1 MKAQPMKTEEQNLYV
16 NYLDPVKKRFP
27 IFGNRVVET
36 VLAFNAGVPKKLGY
50 TAEEICCMGKQ
61 LARVVNQSIYGYYS
75 DRQYDDK
82 GNVIGEKNANTS
94 ANQDRYEYQDGQIVV
109 VTSKGAGGN
118 ETAWEYSATPE
129 ADEMAESKDSDPM
142 TMMLEA
148 KYTGDMIKAMRTRK
162 KMSRA
167 DMAADMKMT
176 KARLAE
182 IEDGDEPDEDEMS
195 DIAGALGVTPKRF
208 SRMVALLKQVD
219 DEKSAGEE
227 QADAAPEVYEVVS
240 EVYDIVEIAEQVVE
254 DAKNEQLIFTQE
266 SVATRVFRGAEEQCY
281 KIYGRFISEE
291 IKKNSDGTITFKV
304 PLFKEGELT
313 SNGNRYLCG
322 AKLEKHFSR
331 INQKNSKIETTGEA
345 KKLPID
351 IDVANYLDGRSLD
364 MLATHRGRLGEGN
377 PLLERAGRII
387 GGEVGL
393 LEGDKTFFLIG
404 KTIKGFAGESIAAQ
418 ILEGMIR
425 GVSLFGIPTKFEENG
440 DGGHDVFDM
449 EIVGADF
456 TDDGGNLIQ
465 FKDKANAGFTV
476 MN

>member
-1 MKAQPMKTEEQNLYV
+1 MKTAEDLYT
-16 NYLDPVKKRFP
+16 NYLDPVKQRFP
-27 IFGNRVVET
+27 VFGNHVVET

-50 TAEEICCMGKQ
+50 TAEEIGYMGKQ
-61 LARVVNQSIYGYYS
+61 LARVVNQSMYGYYS
-75 DRQYDDK
+75 DRQFDDK
-82 GNVIGEKNANTS
+82 GNITGEKTS
-94 ANQDRYEYQDGQIVV
+94 SSNLSQDRYEYQDGQIVV

-118 ETAWEYSATPE
+118 ETAWEYNATPE

-142 TMMLEA
+142 TALLEA

-167 DMAADMKMT
+167 EMASDMKMT
-176 KARLAE
+176 KTRLAE
-182 IEDGDEPDEDEMS
+182 IEDGDEPDEDEMV

-208 SRMVALLKQVD
+208 QRMVTLLKQVD
-219 DEKSAGEE
+219 DEKSASEE
-227 QADAAPEVYEVVS
+227 QFENAGGVYEIVG
-240 EVYDIVEIAEQVVE
+240 EVYDIVEIAENVVE
-254 DAKNEQLIFTQE
+254 SEKAARNIFTQE
-266 SVATRVFRGAEEQCY
+266 SFVTRLFRGEEEQCH
-281 KIYGRFISEE
+281 KIYGRFIGEQ
-291 IKKNSDGTITFKV
+291 IKKNDDGTVTFKV

-331 INQKNSKIETTGEA
+331 INKKNSKIETTGEA

>member
-1 MKAQPMKTEEQNLYV
+1 MKAQPMKTEEQNLYA

-27 IFGNRVVET
+27 IFGNHVVET
-36 VLAFNAGVPKKLGY
+36 VLAFNAGAPQKLGY
-50 TAEEICCMGKQ
+50 TAEETEFMGRR
-61 LARVVNQSIYGYYS
+61 LARVVNQSLYGYYS
-75 DRQYDDK
+75 DRQYDEK
-82 GNVIGEKNANTS
+82 GNITGEKTASSNAS
-94 ANQDRYEYQDGQIVV
+94 QDRYEYQDGQIVV

-118 ETAWEYSATPE
+118 ETAWDYDAKAEKE
-129 ADEMAESKDSDPM
+129 AAETNDADPM
-142 TMMLEA
+142 TTLLEA

-167 DMAADMKMT
+167 DMASDMKMT

-182 IEDGDEPDEDEMS
+182 IEDGDEPDEDEMT

-219 DEKSAGEE
+219 DEKSVGEE
-227 QADAAPEVYEVVS
+227 QASAAGEVYEVVS

-254 DAKNEQLIFTQE
+254 SAKNNQAIFTQE
-266 SVATRVFRGAEEQCY
+266 SFATREFRGESESCH
-281 KIYGRFISEE
+281 KIYGRFIGEE
-291 IKKNSDGTITFKV
+291 IKKNADGTITFKV

-331 INQKNSKIETTGEA
+331 INQKNSKIETVGEA
-345 KKLPID
+345 KKSPID

-425 GVSLFGIPTKFEENG
+425 GVSLFGIPTKFEENP

>member
-1 MKAQPMKTEEQNLYV
+1 MKTEEQNLYAD
-16 NYLDPVKKRFP
+16 YLDPVKKRFP
-27 IFGNRVVET
+27 IFGNHVVET
-36 VLAFNAGVPKKLGY
+36 VLAFNAGAPQKLGY

-61 LARVVNQSIYGYYS
+61 LARVVNQSVYGYYS
-75 DRQYDDK
+75 DRQYDEN
-82 GNVIGEKNANTS
+82 GNVTGEKSAHTS
-94 ANQDRYEYQDGQIVV
+94 VNQDRYEYQDGQIVV

-118 ETAWEYSATPE
+118 ETAWEYDAKAEIETAETATG
-129 ADEMAESKDSDPM
+129 DPVEIL
-142 TMMLEA
+142 LEA
-148 KYTGDMIKAMRTRK
+148 KHTGDMIKAMRTRK

-176 KARLAE
+176 KSRLAE
-182 IEDGDEPDEDEMS
+182 IEDGDTPDDSEMD
-195 DIAGALGVTPKRF
+195 DIAGALGVTSGRF
-208 SRMVALLKQVD
+208 RRMVALMAQVD
-219 DEKSAGEE
+219 NE
-227 QADAAPEVYEVVS
+227 ADAAEEKLDFGAGEIYEVVS

-254 DAKNEQLIFTQE
+254 GAKNDRAIFTQE
-266 SVATRVFRGAEEQCY
+266 SFATREFRGESESCH
-281 KIYGRFISEE
+281 KIYGRFIGEE
-291 IKKNSDGTITFKV
+291 IKKNADGTITFKV

-331 INQKNSKIETTGEA
+331 INQKNSKIETVGEA
-345 KKLPID
+345 KKSPID

-393 LEGDKTFFLIG
+393 LEDDKTFFLIG